1 MVHRLEAEYWG
12 SIDFLYIDRED
23 PANSELNR
31 LLGVR
36 TQPEFYL
43 VTPDGVVT
51 ESWFGARSE
60 DEIRN
65 ILNSY
70 LAEGG

>member
-1 MVHRLEAEYWG
+1 MHGLEAEYWG
-12 SIDFLYIDRED
+12 QIDFLYIDRED
-23 PANSELNR
+23 PANMELNQ

-43 VTPDGVVT
+43 VDADGNLV

-60 DEIRN
+60 EDMRSS
-65 ILNSY
+65 LDAY
-70 LAEGG
+70 LQSGG